1 MGLKAEDFGKVLG
14 SMTEAWPEVQGDR
27 RSISACFG
35 GYSLLQSV
43 PTFPSHFSTP
53 RNAWYVLYLEMTLKV
68 FNNCYA
74 QMQTNQNRAT
84 AVLGL
89 GLGGPCFGITGKVWV
104 KEMLKERLR
113 RKCLRRD

>member
-1 MGLKAEDFGKVLG
+1 MARG
-14 SMTEAWPEVQGDR
+14 PR
-27 RSISACFG
+27 RQTFNQCMFWGVFS
-35 GYSLLQSV
+35 LQSV

-104 KEMLKERLR
+104 KEMLKERLGQ
-113 RKCLRRD
+113 KG